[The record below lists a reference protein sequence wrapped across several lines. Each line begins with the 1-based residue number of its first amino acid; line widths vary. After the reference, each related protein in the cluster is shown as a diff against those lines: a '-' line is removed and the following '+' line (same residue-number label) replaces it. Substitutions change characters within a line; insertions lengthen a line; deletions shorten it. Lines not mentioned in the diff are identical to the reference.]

1 MSLTHRGKNEILSW
15 LYMKNET
22 KRIEIIPSATDSQH
36 FDFYNKCLEVRIN
49 RVKLLGIE
57 GSDSVVCYQESI
69 GN

>member
-22 KRIEIIPSATDSQH
+22 KRIEIIPSANDSQH
-36 FDFYNKCLEVRIN
+36 FDIYNMCFESRTN
-49 RVKLLGIE
+49 RAKLLGIE
-57 GSDSVVCYQESI
+57 ESDSVVCYQESI